1 MIPYKT
7 IFGIAGIMAL
17 RMIGLFMV
25 MPLLALYVTT
35 LSNATPLLIG
45 ISLGIY
51 GLTQA
56 CFQIPFGI
64 ISDFHGRKA
73 IVLIGLLLFILGS
86 LIAASAQSIFTL
98 IIGRALQGSGAVGST
113 LMALLSDVTD
123 EAYRSQ
129 SMAIVGG
136 SIGISFSLAI
146 VLGPIL
152 NAWFNVPNI
161 FLLSAAMGVIAIGV
175 LFTTTYRLKKS
186 PLASMKFSFSSVR
199 KGFDQIKDQKILHYN
214 LSSMLLHMILIMNF
228 MGVPAL
234 FNAHGLLAQ
243 HEQWWVYL
251 PILLLSFAIALGWIM
266 LTQKK
271 SVLGFSMLLSVG
283 LIIASQVIL
292 VVFSNHLL
300 GISTGLLLFFLGFN
314 FLEATLP
321 SEISKRVASTHRG
334 MAMGLYSTTQFTGIF
349 LGGLLGGIVNSY
361 FPIYGVFILGI
372 IVASIWYALLAN
384 TFIFNRR
391 TSKWLKV

>member
-1 MIPYKT
+1 MTSYKT
-7 IFGIAGIMAL
+7 IFSIAGIMAL

-35 LSNATPLLIG
+35 LSGAKPLLIG

-56 CFQIPFGI
+56 SFQIPFGI
-64 ISDFHGRKA
+64 ISDFCGRK
-73 IVLIGLLLFILGS
+73 IIIFIGLLLFVVGS
-86 LIAASAQSIFTL
+86 LIAALAHSIFML
-98 IIGRALQGSGAVGST
+98 IIGRALQGAGAVGST

-123 EAYRSQ
+123 EAHRSQ

-136 SIGISFSLAI
+136 SIGVSFSLAI
-146 VLGPIL
+146 VLGPVL
-152 NAWFNVPNI
+152 NAWFNVPNL
-161 FLLSAAMGVIAIGV
+161 FLLSAAMGLIAIGM
-175 LFTTTYRLKKS
+175 LLTTTYPLKKS
-186 PLASMKFSFSSVR
+186 PLVSLKFSFSSVMQ
-199 KGFDQIKDQKILHYN
+199 GFHQIKDQKTLHYN

-234 FNAHGLLAQ
+234 LHAHKLLAQ
-243 HEQWWVYL
+243 QEQWWIYL
-251 PILLLSFAIALGWIM
+251 PILILSFLIALGWIM

-283 LIIASQVIL
+283 LIIASQVTLIA
-292 VVFSNHLL
+292 FSSHLL
-300 GISTGLLLFFLGFN
+300 GVSLGLLLFFIGFN

-321 SEISKRVASTHRG
+321 SEISKRAAAAHRG
-334 MAMGLYSTTQFTGIF
+334 MAMGLYSTTQFMGIF

-361 FPIYGVFILGI
+361 LPIYGVFILGT
-372 IVASIWYALLAN
+372 IVATAWYALLSLSTAKSLSLSL
-384 TFIFNRR
+384 R
-391 TSKWLKV
+391 